1 MIIADSA
8 RDAALSD
15 RVARAAEKRFTIV
28 RGSIPTAAATVLVG
42 DALPDEASGLAAPLI
57 SVMPYRG
64 GASVRIAALE
74 TPAMSPLDTRIPVDA
89 KVLVA
94 GARGRRLSVELVDG
108 DVVVD
113 RRSEVVDSDSAL
125 RTVTLA
131 YVPAVAGS
139 TLLRARARIEKT
151 PLADSATTVVDA
163 TEDRFEVLFFDPR
176 ASWLSTFVRRGV
188 ERDPRFAVMHRVV
201 TSRGVSNTG
210 GAAPVALRDA
220 QALSQYA
227 TIVIGAPEQLTEAD
241 VAGLDAFMRG
251 RGGRVV
257 LLMER
262 RAAGPVDRL
271 MGASGWRA
279 VRLPTPTSL
288 VPIPDSRFP
297 IPGLRVQEIAWP
309 GILPVGASV
318 LSESV
323 GRDATRRAVVWSI
336 PVGAGRLLVSGAL
349 DAWHYRDA
357 ASGFD
362 DFWTNEIAE
371 LAAGAP
377 RLVEVSVSKR
387 SLAPG
392 QETPINVWIRD
403 AALSHRSAPSAAVS
417 AFLIGKDTTMLRLW
431 PGTSPGTFS
440 GMVVAPRESG
450 AYRLLVVSGASRS
463 EVSIVVDRAARAPAR
478 DERHLIEAFVSSR
491 SGKVIPESGVDD
503 LPRQLS
509 SALQSVSRVE
519 TWHPMRSAWWI
530 FPFALLLGAEWWW
543 RRRRG
548 LA

>member
-1 MIIADSA
+1 
-8 RDAALSD
+8 
-15 RVARAAEKRFTIV
+15 
-28 RGSIPTAAATVLVG
+28 VLVG

-139 TLLRARARIEKT
+139 TLLRVRARIEKT

-163 TEDRFEVLFFDPR
+163 TEDRFEVLFFYPR

-241 VAGLDAFMRG
+241 VAGLDAFC
-251 RGGRVV
+251 
-257 LLMER
+257 
-262 RAAGPVDRL
+262 AAARW
-271 MGASGWRA
+271 ASGPAHGAPSRGA
-279 VRLPTPTSL
+279 GRSVDGRERLAGGSPSDSDITR
-288 VPIPDSRFP
+288 PDSRFP
-297 IPGLRVQEIAWP
+297 IPDSRPARSGNRMAGDSARRRISSLGEHWPRRYAQGRRVEHP
-309 GILPVGASV
+309 GWSRAPPGEWCTRRVALPGRRQWIRR
-318 LSESV
+318 LLDERDRGV
-323 GRDATRRAVVWSI
+323 GRRCAAAGRSFGVETIARARSGDADQRVDSRRRAVASQRAVGGSI
-336 PVGAGRLLVSGAL
+336 QFP
-349 DAWHYRDA
+349 
-357 ASGFD
+357 
-362 DFWTNEIAE
+362 
-371 LAAGAP
+371 
-377 RLVEVSVSKR
+377 
-387 SLAPG
+387 
-392 QETPINVWIRD
+392 
-403 AALSHRSAPSAAVS
+403 HRKGHNHRCA
-417 AFLIGKDTTMLRLW
+417 W

-440 GMVVAPRESG
+440 G
-450 AYRLLVVSGASRS
+450 
-463 EVSIVVDRAARAPAR
+463 
-478 DERHLIEAFVSSR
+478 
-491 SGKVIPESGVDD
+491 
-503 LPRQLS
+503 
-509 SALQSVSRVE
+509 
-519 TWHPMRSAWWI
+519 W
-530 FPFALLLGAEWWW
+530 
-543 RRRRG
+543 
-548 LA
+548 